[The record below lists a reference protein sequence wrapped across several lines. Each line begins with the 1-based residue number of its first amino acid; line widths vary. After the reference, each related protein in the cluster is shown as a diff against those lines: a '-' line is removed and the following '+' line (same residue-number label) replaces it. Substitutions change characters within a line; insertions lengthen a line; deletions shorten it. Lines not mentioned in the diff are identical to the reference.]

1 MEETKDL
8 NELLLELEDA
18 YNEICRA
25 TMIKAATKTK
35 DIAHETIPIKNFDY
49 KNPEHLYVL
58 AVARSLGGV
67 LGVQVSLDVSKFRLW
82 LMNRKIKVEGSKL
95 LKYKKEYD
103 EYAIDPDEL
112 LEQLRDWAE
121 ELCGNY
127 IDFCFGD
134 IYYEFYA

>member
-8 NELLLELEDA
+8 CEMLIELEDA
-18 YNEICRA
+18 YNEICRV

-35 DIAHETIPIKNFDY
+35 EIAHETIPIKNFDY

-58 AVARSLGGV
+58 AVARALGGV
-67 LGVQVSLDVSKFRLW
+67 LGVQVSLDVSRFRLW

-103 EYAIDPDEL
+103 EHAIDPDEL
-112 LEQLRDWAE
+112 LSQLRSWAE
-121 ELCGNY
+121 ELCG
-127 IDFCFGD
+127 DHVSFCFGD

>member
-8 NELLLELEDA
+8 CEMLIELEDA

-35 DIAHETIPIKNFDY
+35 EISDKVIPIKNFDH

-58 AVARSLGGV
+58 AISRALGGI
-67 LGVQVSLDVSKFRLW
+67 LGVQVAVDVSRFRRW
-82 LMNRKIKVEGSKL
+82 WMNRKIKVEGSKIL
-95 LKYKKEYD
+95 PYLKEYD
-103 EYAIDPDEL
+103 EHAIDPDEL
-112 LEQLRDWAE
+112 LAPLREWAE
-121 ELCGNY
+121 ELCGDNVS
-127 IDFCFGD
+127 FCFGD

>member
-8 NELLLELEDA
+8 CEMLIELENA
-18 YNEICRA
+18 YNEICRV
-25 TMIKAATKTK
+25 TLIKAATKTK
-35 DIAHETIPIKNFDY
+35 EISDKVIPIKNFDH

-58 AVARSLGGV
+58 AISRALGGI
-67 LGVQVSLDVSKFRLW
+67 LGVQVAVDVSRFRRW

-103 EYAIDPDEL
+103 EHAIDPDEL
-112 LEQLRDWAE
+112 LAPLREWAE
-121 ELCGNY
+121 ELCGDSV
-127 IDFCFGD
+127 DFCFGD

>member
-8 NELLLELEDA
+8 CEMLIELEDA
-18 YNEICRA
+18 YNEICRV

-35 DIAHETIPIKNFDY
+35 EIAHETIPIKNFDY

-58 AVARSLGGV
+58 AVARALGGV
-67 LGVQVSLDVSKFRLW
+67 LGVQVSLDVSRFRLW

-95 LKYKKEYD
+95 LRYKEEYD
-103 EYAIDPDEL
+103 EHAIDPDEL
-112 LEQLRDWAE
+112 LSQLRPWAE
-121 ELCGNY
+121 ELCG
-127 IDFCFGD
+127 DHVSFCFGD